1 MVDTGQSPS
10 RQETPEILQL
20 QASYL
25 KELNRRGDSESVI
38 RLFEGG
44 QAGSTE
50 ASLGEYVKA
59 LVALDRLNTSSLVQ
73 TLQVSIPTLA
83 ALPFEALPRWF

>member
-1 MVDTGQSPS
+1 MLP
-10 RQETPEILQL
+10 P

-59 LVALDRLNTSSLVQ
+59 LVAVDRLNTSSLVQ
-73 TLQVSIPTLA
+73 TLQVSLPTLA
-83 ALPFEALPRWF
+83 ALPSEALSHWF